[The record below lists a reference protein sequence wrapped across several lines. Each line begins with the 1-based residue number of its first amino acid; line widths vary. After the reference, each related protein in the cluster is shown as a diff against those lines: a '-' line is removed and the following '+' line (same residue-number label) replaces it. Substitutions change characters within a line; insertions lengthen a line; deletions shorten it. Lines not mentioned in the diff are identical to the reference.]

1 MVAMMNT
8 MKAVCQLSPGSSPEV
23 SALILDEAVMIA
35 ITSTTMSEHLSEID
49 NHISIRIKRS

>member
-1 MVAMMNT
+1 MMNT

-35 ITSTTMSEHLSEID
+35 ITSTTMSEHPSEID
-49 NHISIRIKRS
+49 NRISIRIKRS